1 MFLETKL
8 WENFVY
14 RKTVCWRNT
23 ASRETW
29 KRRGTDKGARDRRV
43 ELFFGV
49 IQAIRQRDCEQSYV
63 DDKIR
68 PGVLVG
74 SYRRIFPTDNTQA
87 VYARRSHWLSCNR
100 RYYVRLFYRNFV
112 LQSRCAAFARAQRVF
127 GIGLYVRRDYSMN
140 FSFFFFFFL
149 KTESHSNCVFL
160 FYSPGYRSADFTRW
174 SETFY
179 LCPRCNG
186 G

>member
-100 RYYVRLFYRNFV
+100 RYYVRLFYCNFV

-140 FSFFFFFFL
+140 FSFFFFFFFL

-160 FYSPGYRSADFTRW
+160 FYSPGYRSADFTR
-174 SETFY
+174 
-179 LCPRCNG
+179 
-186 G
+186 

>member
-14 RKTVCWRNT
+14 RETVCSRNT
-23 ASRETW
+23 ATRETW
-29 KRRGTDKGARDRRV
+29 KRRGTDKAARDRRV

-49 IQAIRQRDCEQSYV
+49 IQAIRQGDCEQSYV

-100 RYYVRLFYRNFV
+100 RYYVRLFYCNFA
-112 LQSRCAAFARAQRVF
+112 LQSRCAAFARVQRVF
-127 GIGLYVRRDYSMN
+127 GIGKPAAFTFIEITAWTFL
-140 FSFFFFFFL
+140 FFL
-149 KTESHSNCVFL
+149 FLRPNCTVTAY
-160 FYSPGYRSADFTRW
+160 FYFIRRHIARQISRDDLRRFI
-174 SETFY
+174 
-179 LCPRCNG
+179 CV
-186 G
+186 